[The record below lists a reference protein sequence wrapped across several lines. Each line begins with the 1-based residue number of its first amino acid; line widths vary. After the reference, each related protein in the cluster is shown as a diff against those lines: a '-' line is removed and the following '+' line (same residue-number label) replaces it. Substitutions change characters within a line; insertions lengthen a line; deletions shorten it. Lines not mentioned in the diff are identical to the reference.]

1 MYASAGKAYGL
12 KEKGIKAI
20 LFNTFNDEYNLLN
33 DDANASQWIDK
44 LHNRLVIFCGLGKA

>member
-33 DDANASQWIDK
+33 DYANASQWIDK